1 MNSRKVWLPLLLAA
15 LTVPGALAA
24 QRDARETRG
33 WMGVAFDWEGSN
45 AREAR
50 VAEVVEGSAADRS
63 GIREGDVV
71 VRVNRS
77 PATEATIDSLRG
89 ALEAGDTVR
98 LRIRRGGAEQE
109 RIVVAQPRRD
119 VVARGRGGNVTIT
132 GIDGPVTFRV
142 DSLRPMVDSLL
153 DRMDSLRSR
162 VNVVTRDSMVV
173 LRYGRGEG
181 RGGDSVVMNVRPL
194 ERISREVERTLR
206 NEVRTGTPFYLEMGR
221 RSVAGAELAEMNEEL
236 GRYFRTSEGVLVLRV
251 PRSTPAARAGLQAG
265 DVIVRAAGTEV
276 ETVAELRRAFTRA
289 DDGRVRLEVIRQG
302 ARRSVDVEWR
312 QPREER
318 EERVRLYRDEDRN

>member
-1 MNSRKVWLPLLLAA
+1 MNSRKVWLPLVLAA
-15 LTVPGALAA
+15 LTIPGALTA
-24 QRDARETRG
+24 QQSRG
-33 WMGVAFDWEGSN
+33 WMGVAFDWESSN

-50 VAEVVEGSAADRS
+50 VAEVVEGSAAERS

-77 PATEATIDSLRG
+77 PATEATIDSLRD

-109 RIVVAQPRRD
+109 RIVVAQARGDR
-119 VVARGRGGNVTIT
+119 VARGRGGNVTIT

-142 DSLRPMVDSLL
+142 DSIRPMVDSLL
-153 DRMDSLRSR
+153 GRMDSLRSL
-162 VNVVTRDSMVV
+162 VNVTRRDSTVV
-173 LRYGRGEG
+173 LRYRKEG
-181 RGGDSVVMNVRPL
+181 GPGDSMVMNIRPL
-194 ERISREVERTLR
+194 ERISRDVERTLR
-206 NEVRTGTPFYLEMGR
+206 NETALSPLYLELGR

-265 DVIVRAAGTEV
+265 DVIVRAAGAEV
-276 ETVAELRRAFTRA
+276 GTVAELRRAFTRA

-302 ARRSVDVEWR
+302 ARRSVDVDWR

-318 EERVRLYRDEDRN
+318 QERIRVFRSEDN

>member
-1 MNSRKVWLPLLLAA
+1 MKSRKVWLPLLLAA
-15 LTVPGALAA
+15 LTVPGALGA
-24 QRDARETRG
+24 QQSRG
-33 WMGVAFDWEGSN
+33 WMGVAFDWESRN

-50 VAEVVEGSAADRS
+50 VAEVVDGSAADRS

-77 PATEATIDSLRG
+77 PATEATIDSLRD

-119 VVARGRGGNVTIT
+119 AVARGRGGNVTIT
-132 GIDGPVTFRV
+132 GIDGPVTVRI

-153 DRMDSLRSR
+153 DRMDSLRSM
-162 VNVVTRDSMVV
+162 VNVTRRDSMVV
-173 LRYGRGEG
+173 LRYGRGE
-181 RGGDSVVMNVRPL
+181 RGGDSMVMNVRPL

-206 NEVRTGTPFYLEMGR
+206 NEVHSGTPFYLELGR

-318 EERVRLYRDEDRN
+318 DERVRLYRSEDN

>member
-1 MNSRKVWLPLLLAA
+1 MKSRKAWLPLVLAA
-15 LTVPGALAA
+15 LTIPGALAA
-24 QRDARETRG
+24 QQSRG
-33 WMGVAFDWEGSN
+33 WMGVAFDWESAN

-50 VAEVVEGSAADRS
+50 VAEVVDGSAAARS

-77 PATEATIDSLRG
+77 PATAATIDSLRE

-119 VVARGRGGNVTIT
+119 AVAQRRRENVTIT

-142 DSLRPMVDSLL
+142 DSIRPMVDSLL
-153 DRMDSLRSR
+153 DRMDSLRSL
-162 VNVVTRDSMVV
+162 VNVTRRDSIVVLRYRTGEDRERDSMV
-173 LRYGRGEG
+173 
-181 RGGDSVVMNVRPL
+181 MNIRPL
-194 ERISREVERTLR
+194 ERITREVERTLR
-206 NEVRTGTPFYLEMGR
+206 NERGRSDTPFYLELGR

-236 GRYFRTSEGVLVLRV
+236 GRYFRTSDGVLVLRV

-265 DVIVRAAGTEV
+265 DVIVRAAGAEV
-276 ETVAELRRAFTRA
+276 GTVAELRRAFTRA

-312 QPREER
+312 QPR
-318 EERVRLYRDEDRN
+318 